1 MKIKIKGKWISIEPK
16 VLTAKEIDSLRIKSY
31 KFKFGNKLKTRL

>member
-16 VLTAKEIDSLRIKSY
+16 VLTAKEIDSMRIKSY
-31 KFKFGNKLKTRL
+31 RFKFGKLKRLS

>member
-16 VLTAKEIDSLRIKSY
+16 VLTAKEIDLIRIKSY
-31 KFKFGNKLKTRL
+31 KFNFQE